1 VGSSIEKNDHILQ
14 EYRSGFRILRMRSI
28 AAEEALAALLPDPD
42 RIFEQAEI
50 FKPGTRTHA
59 GMVTVAGRR
68 YFLKRYNCRGWL
80 YRLHNAFRRSRA
92 VRTWVST
99 WGFVARGLP
108 VPQPLLCLEERRFR
122 LLGRSYILMEFAAE
136 KERLVDIL
144 PKLDAGSRQDLLAGL
159 GSLLGRM
166 HRLGCLHGDLK
177 WSNILV
183 GPLEDG
189 ERDVCL
195 VDLDGSRIL
204 KRPKHGRM
212 LRDLR
217 RFCQDLEAHSAP
229 EEQARFYQNWRKS
242 I

>member
-1 VGSSIEKNDHILQ
+1 MGPSIDNNEHSVQ
-14 EYRSGFRILRMRSI
+14 EYRCGFRVLRQRSV

-50 FKPGTRTHA
+50 FKPGSRTHA
-59 GMVTVAGRR
+59 GLVTLAGRR
-68 YFLKRYNCRGWL
+68 YFLKRYNCRGWI
-80 YRLHNAFRRSRA
+80 YRLQNVFRRSRA
-92 VRTWVST
+92 VRTWIAT
-99 WGFVARGLP
+99 RGFVERELP

-122 LLGRSYILMEFAAE
+122 LLGRSYILMEFAAG

-144 PKLDAGSRQDLLAGL
+144 PKLDTESREA
-159 GSLLGRM
+159 LLGRLGALLGGM

-183 GPLEDG
+183 GPPEEG
-189 ERDVCL
+189 GWEVCL

-204 KRPKHGRM
+204 RRPKHGRM
-212 LRDLR
+212 RRDLR
-217 RFCQDLEAHSAP
+217 RFRQDLEAHATP
-229 EEQARFYQNWRKS
+229 EEQEHFYRNWQKG